1 MEKRTKKGIA
11 TAVAALGAFI
21 TVTGVVGTVSFA
33 ADGTW
38 KSLSMTLVAIIGT
51 IVMAAGLD
59 TIDTLNK

>member
-38 KSLSMTLVAIIGT
+38 KSLSMTLVAILGA
-51 IVMAAGLD
+51 IVMAAGLEAID
-59 TIDTLNK
+59 TIK